1 MADES
6 YWISEAQSAK
16 AQLATLKEAYQPA
29 IEKIQQFKANF
40 GVRER
45 SNGDIDID
53 FDKFVKNLGREG
65 AMELKAIIETQYK
78 RPRGRPPKNG

>member
-1 MADES
+1 MEENF
-6 YWISEAQSAK
+6 WISKAQSAE

-45 SNGDIDID
+45 SNGEIDID
-53 FDKFVKNLGREG
+53 FEKFVKNLGREG
-65 AMELKAIIETQYK
+65 AMELKSVIETHYK